1 MSIQELK
8 NKNQLAEFHTDWL
21 EKKSRFEKAKSDL
34 EVVSIVLKGH
44 DDFQSEATVDEKKEI
59 TDFDIEL
66 AKIKKKDKDK

>member
-21 EKKSRFEKAKSDL
+21 EKKARFEKAKSDL
-34 EVVSIVLKGH
+34 EVVSIVLKSH
-44 DDFQSEATVDEKKEI
+44 DDFQSEATVDEKTEI

-66 AKIKKKDKDK
+66 AKIKKNDKDK